1 MAGLKGDSTLL
12 FKGEAENIIL
22 LLGNWFITIVF
33 YIRIVFWVVTTCGFW
48 SGNADDDSV

>member
-22 LLGNWFITIVF
+22 LLGNWFIMIVF
-33 YIRIVFWVVTTCGFW
+33 NIRIVFWVVMTCGSW